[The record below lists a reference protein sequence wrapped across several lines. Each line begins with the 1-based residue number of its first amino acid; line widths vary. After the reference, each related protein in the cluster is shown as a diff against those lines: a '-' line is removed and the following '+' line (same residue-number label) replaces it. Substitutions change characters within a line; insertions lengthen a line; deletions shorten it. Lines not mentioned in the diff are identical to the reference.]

1 MSIATL
7 EVTGLKIGIAV
18 AVLAGACGMTWF
30 AADAHYSQALSDLQG
45 QLKGAEQ
52 VRKDALADQ
61 AKKDADFAKG
71 IDDEAKQQIGSM
83 ASVIADLSTRS
94 AAISLQRPRGQSNGA
109 ALPGRVASSVPRDCP
124 AVSDV
129 QPERRSAAASDTA
142 IPAPEKPT
150 SDAAT
155 ACLDRAVLD
164 GTLDVGIDAMKAE
177 LLFRQF
183 ERGTGQAKP

>member
-1 MSIATL
+1 MRGASVNPL
-7 EVTGLKIGIAV
+7 LLKVGIAA
-18 AVLAGACGMTWF
+18 AVCIAIAGTTWGF
-30 AADAHYSQALSDLQG
+30 ADAHYSQALSNLEG
-45 QLKGAEQ
+45 QLKGAAKARQ
-52 VRKDALADQ
+52 DALDEQ
-61 AKKDADFAKG
+61 AKKDAATTKG

-83 ASVIADLSTRS
+83 ASVIADLSSRN